1 MTALEWV
8 GIIILVIA
16 IVFSVSVFVFALA
29 KARKEGF
36 TNKRVSFL
44 LASLGVLFIAY
55 LSFNIRQIE
64 PADGLQIMLMLGLV
78 TVTGIYAFSA
88 VRQAEAGVKMAE
100 EMKEQRY
107 DMIRPVIDI
116 KRDTARAD
124 INRRGI
130 EAYAASSG
138 ETSHGLSGILCNI
151 GPGPAID
158 VRSFIQHPERERLPW
173 QFGTIE
179 SGGKTERMILSI
191 SHEDNRMALV
201 AYYEDIYGRTFES
214 SREVSAG
221 KKGEGWE
228 IGPLK
233 IIPQVKERKKP

>member
-1 MTALEWV
+1 MRKNEYVPLAVIFVVMAV
-8 GIIILVIA
+8 GLGLLSKFCFID
-16 IVFSVSVFVFALA
+16 FA
-29 KARKEGF
+29 
-36 TNKRVSFL
+36 
-44 LASLGVLFIAY
+44 
-55 LSFNIRQIE
+55 Q
-64 PADGLQIMLMLGLV
+64 GLQILITFILV
-78 TVTGIYAFSA
+78 CITVIYVMRTLDIANA
-88 VRQAEAGVKMAE
+88 TKKQAEEIKKQTNASLKMAE

-233 IIPQVKERKKP
+233 IIPQVKERKKL